1 MEILEKGLITS
12 MIINK
17 SNNWLAWFLEFDVNY
32 NKKKRI
38 IHVYRVWYQT
48 IDETITICVF
58 IRIIDLTSGIVNN
71 RHVCFYARV

>member
-1 MEILEKGLITS
+1 

-32 NKKKRI
+32 SKKKGLFMCTEFGI
-38 IHVYRVWYQT
+38 KQLM
-48 IDETITICVF
+48 ITICVF
-58 IRIIDLTSGIVNN
+58 IRTIDLTSAIVNN